1 MGQGEGGRQ
10 VKGGRH
16 QADLEGGR
24 QVSVQGYGRRRGS
37 REAGDRGGR
46 EGGRQRSQ
54 GVRERRQVEEG
65 CRGDT

>member
-1 MGQGEGGRQ
+1 M
-10 VKGGRH
+10 KGGRH

-37 REAGDRGGR
+37 REAGDREGGR
-46 EGGRQRSQ
+46 EGGR